1 MAETAS
7 SRTWR
12 QTLAVYGERA
22 TLAMYGLGFAC
33 GLPFWLIYDTL
44 TAWLRQAG
52 LSLDTIALF
61 SLATLPYAF
70 KFLWA
75 PVLDRTHLPVL
86 TRRMGHRRSWMF
98 VAQAF
103 VVLGLL
109 AISVT
114 DPNANFALTASVAVF
129 IGFAGA
135 TQDIVVDAWRI
146 EVVPISQQGAMLTAY
161 QWGYRTA
168 FIVAGAVP
176 LYLADAMNWNVG
188 YFAMAGAMGLAL
200 LATVLAPQEA
210 AHAQR
215 PIPRASGA
223 VRPAA
228 DRIEWAVR
236 LAILVVGA
244 VVLGSGLSARDTALI
259 ALMPEAWA
267 GPFHAL
273 WSAPSLGLLAQLG
286 AVVAGFALI
295 VLCAWPLPGRAT
307 QPGLYLAH
315 AFGDPLK
322 DFFSRFGRAAVMMI
336 VLICFYRISQFL
348 MVVMLNPFY
357 LDLGFSLSEVAS
369 VRKFYGA
376 AMDMIGILAGGLA
389 ITRFGLMRC
398 LVAGAIIAPLS
409 NLGYAVLATQG
420 PSIPVFMAALGVNSL
435 CQNFAGVCLIA
446 YMSSLTGAGFTAT
459 QYALFTS
466 LYALPDRLIMTQSGR
481 VVETITQSAA
491 GGGVFAPLTAF
502 FSSLPANGFAA
513 GAQKFAASPEALG
526 AGYFGFFFYTCL
538 MGLAVVPVALIVYR
552 RTLKAEASLH
562 A

>member
-1 MAETAS
+1 MTETAP

-12 QTLAVYGERA
+12 QTFAVYGERA
-22 TLAMYGLGFAC
+22 TLTMYGLGFAC

-86 TRRMGHRRSWMF
+86 TRLMGHRRSWMI

-103 VVLGLL
+103 VVVGLI

-114 DPNANFALTASVAVF
+114 DPSANFAITASVAVF

-168 FIVAGAVP
+168 FVVAGAVP
-176 LYLADAMNWNVG
+176 LYLADAITWNVG
-188 YFAMAGAMGLAL
+188 YFAMAGAMGLAI
-200 LATVLAPQEA
+200 LATVLAPKEA
-210 AHAQR
+210 AHESR
-215 PIPRASGA
+215 PIPRAPGDA
-223 VRPAA
+223 RPVAE
-228 DRIEWAVR
+228 RIEWIVR
-236 LAILVVGA
+236 LAILIAGA
-244 VVLGSGLSARDTALI
+244 VVLGSGLSSRDTALV
-259 ALMPEAWA
+259 ALMPAAWA
-267 GPFHAL
+267 VPFQAF
-273 WSAPSLGLLAQLG
+273 WATPTLGIIAHIG
-286 AVVAGFALI
+286 AVIIGFALI

-315 AFGDPLK
+315 SFGDPLR
-322 DFFSRFGRAAVMMI
+322 DFFSRFGKAAAMMI
-336 VLICFYRISQFL
+336 LLICFYRISQFL
-348 MVVMLNPFY
+348 LVVMLNPFY

-376 AMDMIGILAGGLA
+376 AMDMIGILAGGIA
-389 ITRFGLMRC
+389 ITRWGMMRS
-398 LVAGAIIAPLS
+398 LVVGAVIAPLS

-420 PSIPVFMAALGVNSL
+420 PSISVFMMALGVNSI

-481 VVETITQSAA
+481 VVESIAQSAA
-491 GGGVFAPLTAF
+491 ADGFFAPLMTF
-502 FSSLPANGFAA
+502 FANMPAGSFAV
-513 GAQKFAASPEALG
+513 GAEKVAMAPHALG

-538 MGLAVVPVALIVYR
+538 MGLAVVPVALIVCR
-552 RTLKAEASLH
+552 RTLKSA
-562 A
+562 